1 MCGVRNETASGVCV
15 IHVIVTRVG
24 PCLYGNGRTLVRC
37 VLSSLLFTMLF
48 TLYSCV
54 LHIGMRC
61 RCAMDM
67 ARAAT
72 AREAARA
79 EGLCE
84 SYFLERL
91 QRTQGVLAGKRRVQP
106 YMHMHMLYMFLRHPH
121 A

>member
-1 MCGVRNETASGVCV
+1 MRTASLYLDLDLYGCS
-15 IHVIVTRVG
+15 
-24 PCLYGNGRTLVRC
+24 LYGNGRTLVRC
-37 VLSSLLFTMLF
+37 MLSSLLFTMLF